1 MATAP
6 APSVAEEFRAF
17 IMNVCGA
24 APDHVVADGRWHS
37 FRMADTRH
45 KGSRPGRYLLHNDER
60 PVGWVMDWRDEK
72 VRHRWFGSNSGETI
86 DRAEIARR
94 RDARAMERLRA
105 FQNAADEAVEF
116 WKTCKPLSELHPY
129 LERKGVLPYRTRQG
143 SGARF
148 GLGDAPCVIIPIID
162 AEGRPLTLQAIREDG
177 ERRFWPGS
185 THEGGHHLIG
195 QDDGQ
200 SPVLFAEGYSTA
212 ATLHA
217 ATGFPVVMTINTSN
231 MAHVARWASHRW
243 AGRDMIVAGDDDWHL
258 VDHPK
263 VKRNVGKE
271 AAEAMARALGGR
283 VIMPDM
289 CGLDTQGGD
298 DFNDMAR
305 EFGLQDVTAHIL
317 NKDNAAPAPA
327 PLPLIWFDENKP
339 LLSGNWLI
347 KNVLPAE
354 AFCTI
359 IGHPGCGKSFFA
371 LDLACHI
378 AAGLKWQDRK
388 VKQGLV
394 LYIAAEGQR
403 GQQNRVEAWKRHY
416 EAQGL
421 AFAMIPVAINL
432 GARTEDLPK
441 LFETIQAACAIAG
454 VPLAALVIDTLNR
467 TFGGG
472 DENGTDMSEYV
483 ANIGKVQTTFG
494 CTAIVVHHIPKNSET
509 VSERGHGSLRGAIET
524 SLVVSS
530 DAESGLRTVLCKKQK
545 DAEDG
550 WKLNFKLKVIELGE
564 DEDGDPVTSCVV
576 VPADAAEAS
585 KPAAKGPRL
594 NATQRQALNELQATL
609 QAHRVGLP
617 DDFPIERRG
626 NMASGL
632 VTSRKVFKDRWKAIA
647 AGDKT
652 DAVADATFRRV
663 VTDLQNLGLV
673 GAWND
678 FIWAVQA

>member
-1 MATAP
+1 MASASP
-6 APSVAEEFRAF
+6 ANIEEEFRRF
-17 IMNVCGA
+17 IKSVCGS
-24 APDHVVADGRWHS
+24 APDTIVADGRWHS
-37 FRMADTRH
+37 FRMEDTRH
-45 KGSRPGRYLLHNDER
+45 KGSRPGRYLLHADQR

-72 VRHRWFGSNSGETI
+72 QRHRWFGQSTGETI
-86 DRAEIARR
+86 DRAEIMRR
-94 RDARAMERLRA
+94 RQDREMERLRG
-105 FQNAADEAVEF
+105 FQAAADDALAF

-129 LERKGVLPYRTRQG
+129 LERKGVAPYRTRQG

-148 GLGDAPCVIIPIID
+148 GLGDVPCVIIPISD
-162 AEGRPLTLQAIREDG
+162 ADDRPLSLQAIREDG

-185 THEGGHHLIG
+185 THEGGHHMIG
-195 QDDGQ
+195 DDDG
-200 SPVLFAEGYSTA
+200 SKPVIFCEGYSTA

-217 ATGFPVVMTINTSN
+217 ATGCPVVMAINTSN
-231 MAHVARWASHRW
+231 MIHVARWASHRW
-243 AGRDMIVAGDDDWHL
+243 AGREMIVAGDDDWHL

-263 VKRNVGKE
+263 VQRNVGRE
-271 AAEAMARALGGR
+271 AAEAMARTLGGR

-289 CGLDTQGGD
+289 AGLATEGGD

-305 EFGLQDVTAHIL
+305 EFGLQEVTAHIL
-317 NKDNAAPAPA
+317 NRENAVVPSS
-327 PLPLIWFDENKP
+327 PLPLIWFEDNKP
-339 LLSGNWLI
+339 HLSGNWLI

-371 LDLACHI
+371 LDIACHI
-378 AAGLKWQDRK
+378 AAGKQWQDRK
-388 VKQGLV
+388 VRQGLV

-416 EAQGL
+416 EARGL
-421 AFAMIPVAINL
+421 SFAMIPVAINL

-454 VPLAALVIDTLNR
+454 IPLAAIVIDTLNR

-483 ANIGKVQTTFG
+483 ANIGKVQATFG

-530 DAESGLRTVLCKKQK
+530 DAESGIRTVLCKKQK

-550 WKLNFKLKVIELGE
+550 WKLTFKLKVVELGE

-576 VPADAAEAS
+576 VPVEAAEKVEQSA
-585 KPAAKGPRL
+585 PGPRL
-594 NATQRQALNELQATL
+594 NTTQRLALGELRATL
-609 QAHRVGLP
+609 QAHRVGVP
-617 DDFPIERRG
+617 DDFPSEMRG
-626 NMASGL
+626 RMNQGL
-632 VTSRKVFKDRWKAIA
+632 VTSRKVFFERWRAIA
-647 AGDKT
+647 ASDKSE
-652 DAVADATFRRV
+652 ASASATFRRAV
-663 VTDLQNLGLV
+663 MDLQNLGVV
-673 GAWND
+673 GVWND
-678 FIWAVQA
+678 FIWEANR